1 MQDKNFWIPFFII
14 LVVSLSGIIV
24 FRYPASIV
32 ALLLLVFIIIYIIQR
47 KTNNDWGKMF
57 VLGIP
62 VSLIFVVLLMIMFY
76 FSKNNDLLWKII
88 TWPSSQRIL

>member
-76 FSKNNDLLWKII
+76 FSKNNPRKQGNF
-88 TWPSSQRIL
+88 QRIG

>member
-88 TWPSSQRIL
+88 TWPS

>member
-57 VLGIP
+57 ALGIP

-88 TWPSSQRIL
+88 TWPS